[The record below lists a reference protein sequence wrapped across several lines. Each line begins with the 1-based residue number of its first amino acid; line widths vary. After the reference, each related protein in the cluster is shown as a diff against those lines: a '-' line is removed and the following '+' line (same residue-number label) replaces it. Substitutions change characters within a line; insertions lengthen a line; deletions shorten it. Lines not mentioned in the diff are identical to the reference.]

1 MAMAKL
7 GINLIFA
14 HCPQARGRIERSFA
28 TLQDR
33 LLKELALEGISDPE
47 QASRY
52 FNQVF
57 IPRYTKKFAVEPKD
71 PVAAWR
77 SAPDNLKEILCKS
90 FSRKVKNDLTIS
102 VGGRIFQL
110 KRRSFL

>member
-33 LLKELALEGISDPE
+33 LLKELALEGH
-47 QASRY
+47 
-52 FNQVF
+52 
-57 IPRYTKKFAVEPKD
+57 
-71 PVAAWR
+71 
-77 SAPDNLKEILCKS
+77 
-90 FSRKVKNDLTIS
+90 LTIS

-110 KRRSFL
+110 KPAEVFCKTFGAKGGSKRDFRWDP